1 MKTPHFIVLL
11 CLVCGLF
18 SFAQTDSSTSYNIP
32 NEDSVDYSDSKP
44 VTKTTVNP
52 KRIVDEI
59 HNSCGLFCDS
69 EKLKKCTERINVDN
83 AFYVVNCYKNMYGK
97 SVFKAIMRSVFI
109 SSDTR
114 AEAVKHINE
123 MYMQAIK
130 RDGIYTDD
138 IYKLIDGHIDYAKNK
153 FGRMNSR
160 LIDRDL
166 KTLSD
171 RIKQTKWKENTIYPA
186 NGKIDA
192 EFKQGDYLGDCWLI
206 ACIKSMSVN
215 PQGQK
220 MLDDIISINKNGNVT
235 VRLKGVRKKYTISK
249 KEIEG
254 TNELAQGDLDVR
266 AIEIAIRRFLI
277 ETGDHNLSE
286 KIKNRFN
293 GPKIRFCEYNM
304 YHGMHDLSRLYNI
317 LFGKPLAAD
326 SRTDESTI
334 DKIKTGR
341 YSVVVSS
348 NNRYS
353 LDNNYDFIKYHSYAV
368 IGADNK
374 YVYLSSTGSLSKKL
388 KITHANFI
396 KFFNTSYAVQL
407 SD

>member
-52 KRIVDEI
+52 NRIVDEI

-69 EKLKKCTERINVDN
+69 EKLKKYTERINVDN
-83 AFYVVNCYKNMYGK
+83 AIYVVNCYKNMYGK
-97 SVFKAIMRSVFI
+97 SVFKAIMRSIFI

-123 MYMQAIK
+123 MYMQAMK
-130 RDGIYTDD
+130 RDGVYTDD

-171 RIKQTKWKENTIYPA
+171 RIKQTKLKKNIIYPA

-192 EFKQGDYLGDCWLI
+192 KFNQGEYLLDCWLI
-206 ACIKSMSVN
+206 STIKSLSVN
-215 PQGQK
+215 SKGQK
-220 MLDDIISINKNGNVT
+220 ILNDIMSSDKNGNVT
-235 VRLKGVRKKYTISK
+235 VRLKGVGKKYTISK
-249 KEIEG
+249 EELEG
-254 TNELAQGDLDVR
+254 SNELAQGDLDVR
-266 AIEIAIRRFLI
+266 AIEISIRRYFH
-277 ETGDHNLSE
+277 ESDHNLSE
-286 KIKNRFN
+286 KIKNRFS
-293 GPKIRFCEYNM
+293 GPIIHFDEYNM
-304 YHGMHDLSRLYNI
+304 YNGIHTLSRPYFI
-317 LFGKPLAAD
+317 MFGNPVVPD
-326 SRTDESTI
+326 SRPSKGTI
-334 DKIKTGR
+334 NNIKTGE
-341 YSVVVSS
+341 YSTVVS
-348 NNRYS
+348 NGHA
-353 LDNNYDFIKYHSYAV
+353 FAV
-368 IGADNK
+368 IGADDK
-374 YVYLSSTGSLSKKL
+374 YVYVSNPYNADKKL
-388 KITHANFI
+388 KKTHKEFL
-396 KFFNTSYAVQL
+396 KSFNACYSTKL